1 MDMDL
6 VNKVKRIA
14 LIALA
19 SDDELVKTLVL
30 KGGNAIDLAYRP
42 QSDTMSRTSYDLDY
56 SIDDGDFSE
65 DEISI
70 SKRIEATLTQ
80 TFLENEYIIIDYKF
94 LNKPKK
100 IREEVADFWGGY
112 KVEFKVIDKKVYDEH
127 KGNID
132 KLRRGAVSVNPDDS
146 PVFELE
152 FSKFEHVGQKVA
164 IDVDG
169 YKIYVYTPEMIVFEK
184 LRAICQQIPEY
195 KEVIATFSPRAR
207 ARDFYDIHLI
217 IEMHA
222 IDPST
227 RENKELIQNVFQAKK
242 VPLYFIKEIRNN
254 KAIHADNWQS
264 VKDTISPYEKLQDFD
279 HYFNFVVDTFEDI
292 TFP

>member
-1 MDMDL
+1 MDIDL
-6 VNKVKRIA
+6 VNKIKRIA

-19 SDDELVKTLVL
+19 SDDKLVEILVL
-30 KGGNAIDLAYRP
+30 KGGNAIDLAYKP
-42 QSDTMSRTSYDLDY
+42 KSDTISRTSYDLDY
-56 SIDDGDFSE
+56 SIEDGDFNE

-70 SKRIEATLTQ
+70 SKRIEAALIQ
-80 TFLENEYIIIDYKF
+80 TFLESDYVIIDYKF

-112 KVEFKVIDKKVYDEH
+112 KVEFKVIDKKTYDENKGDIH
-127 KGNID
+127 KV
-132 KLRRGAVSVNPDDS
+132 RRAAVSVNPDNS

-152 FSKFEHVGQKVA
+152 FSKFEHVGKKVA
-164 IDVDG
+164 INVDG

-195 KEVIATFSPRAR
+195 KEVIASFNPRAR

-217 IEMHA
+217 MEMHE
-222 IDPST
+222 ISPT
-227 RENKELIQNVFQAKK
+227 IKENIELIQNIFQAKK
-242 VPLYFIKEIRNN
+242 IPTHFIKEIRNN
-254 KAIHADNWQS
+254 KSIHADNWQN

-279 HYFNFVVDTFEDI
+279 YYFDFVVHNFEGI

>member
-1 MDMDL
+1 MNIDL
-6 VNKVKRIA
+6 VNKIKRIA

-19 SDDELVKTLVL
+19 SDDELVEALVL

-42 QSDTMSRTSYDLDY
+42 KSDFISRTSYDLDY

-65 DEISI
+65 DEISV
-70 SKRIEATLTQ
+70 SKRIQATLTQ
-80 TFLENEYIIIDYKF
+80 TFLECDFVIIDYKF

-100 IREEVADFWGGY
+100 IREEVSDFWGGY
-112 KVEFKVIDKKVYDEH
+112 KVEFKIIDKNAFDEH

-132 KLRRGAVSVNPDDS
+132 KLRRGAVSVNPDNS

-195 KEVIATFSPRAR
+195 KEVITSFTPRAR
-207 ARDFYDIHLI
+207 AR
-217 IEMHA
+217 
-222 IDPST
+222 
-227 RENKELIQNVFQAKK
+227 
-242 VPLYFIKEIRNN
+242 
-254 KAIHADNWQS
+254 
-264 VKDTISPYEKLQDFD
+264 SPTCHCDGRR
-279 HYFNFVVDTFEDI
+279 
-292 TFP
+292 

>member
-1 MDMDL
+1 MDL
-6 VNKVKRIA
+6 VNKIKRIA

-19 SDDELVKTLVL
+19 SDDELVETLVL

-42 QSDTMSRTSYDLDY
+42 QSDTVSRTSYDLDY
-56 SIDDGDFSE
+56 SIDDGDFCE

-80 TFLENEYIIIDYKF
+80 TFLESDYIIIDYKF
-94 LNKPKK
+94 SNKPKR

-112 KVEFKVIDKKVYDEH
+112 KVEFKVIDKKGYDEH

-132 KLRRGAVSVNPDDS
+132 KLRKCAVSVNSDNS

-152 FSKFEHVGQKVA
+152 FSKFEYVEQKRPVD
-164 IDVDG
+164 IDG
-169 YKIYVYTPEMIVFEK
+169 YKIYVYSPEMIVFEK
-184 LRAICQQIPEY
+184 LRAICQQIPKY
-195 KEVIATFSPRAR
+195 KEVIASFIPRAR

-217 IEMHA
+217 MDVYE
-222 IDPST
+222 IDPT
-227 RENKELIQNVFQAKK
+227 TNENIDLIQNIFQAKR
-242 VPLYFIKEIRNN
+242 VPTNFIKEIRNN
-254 KAIHADNWQS
+254 KAIHIDNWQS

-279 HYFNFVVDTFEDI
+279 YYFDFVVQNFEDI